1 MITSM
6 EETTMWK
13 GCRSQIT
20 NGGVYAVCLLVLIG
34 VIVGGSFMPLIW
46 LGAALPLLWAAWVWI
61 ATAAEGFE
69 LTTER
74 LRMKRGVFSQVFDE
88 VELYRVKDVSLSR
101 SVFERM
107 LGLGT
112 VTLETSDRG
121 QEHLSIPSVRKSDEL
136 REHLRTQVEI
146 VRDRKRVREIDTA
159 DSEMEPS

>member
-1 MITSM
+1 M

-13 GCRSQIT
+13 GSRSQIT
-20 NGGVYAVCLLVLIG
+20 NGGVYVLCLLVLIG
-34 VIVGGSFMPLIW
+34 VIVGGTYISLVW
-46 LGAALPLLWAAWVWI
+46 LAAALPLLWAAWVWI
-61 ATAAEGFE
+61 STAAESFE

-74 LRMKRGVFSQVFDE
+74 LRMKRGVFNQVFDE
-88 VELYRVKDVSLSR
+88 VELYRVKDVSLAR

-121 QEHLSIPSVRKSDEL
+121 QERLLIPSVRKSDEL

-146 VRDRKRVREIDTA
+146 VRDRKRVREVDTA
-159 DSEMEPS
+159 DGHIEHS